1 MELRHLRYFV
11 AVAEELNFRKA
22 AESLRI
28 TRPALSK
35 QIKDLED
42 EIDVKL
48 LDRDTVSVSLTKAGE
63 VFLSD
68 AQTMLK
74 LADKAIERA
83 TEAQAGRIGKLRI
96 ASVGVIATDFLPAT
110 LQIFNKRYPGVEVSF
125 VEMHP
130 EEQMDALE
138 NGTIDVGFA
147 YGTDP
152 LGRAE
157 MNLLCLITSHFGIA
171 MSKHHP
177 WATRDSV
184 NLSET
189 TDNTILCLGN
199 GSRSHRDEVHR
210 FMIEE
215 GQPPPRIRSIEGFD
229 SFITMVAADQ
239 GISMLP
245 VVLDL
250 TTQGIVILPFTSKN
264 IFEFKMWAVWKKD
277 STSEMVTH
285 FIKLLEERI

>member
-22 AESLRI
+22 AENLSI

-35 QIKDLED
+35 QVKDLEN
-42 EIDVKL
+42 EIGVKL

-63 VFLSD
+63 VFQSD
-68 AQTMLK
+68 ARTLLD

-96 ASVGVIATDFLPAT
+96 GSVGVIATDFLPAT
-110 LQIFNKRYPGVEVSF
+110 LQLFNKRYPGVEVSF

-130 EEQMDALE
+130 EEQLDALE
-138 NGTIDVGFA
+138 SGTIDVGFA

-152 LGRAE
+152 LGQAE
-157 MNLLCLITSHFGIA
+157 MDLLCVIKSHFGIA
-171 MSKHHP
+171 VSKHHP
-177 WATRDSV
+177 WAARERID
-184 NLSET
+184 LAET
-189 TDNTILCLGN
+189 KQETMLCLGN
-199 GSRSHRDEVHR
+199 GSRSHREEVHR
-210 FMIEE
+210 YITEE
-215 GQPPPRIRSIEGFD
+215 GLPAPRIRSIEGFD
-229 SFITMVAADQ
+229 SFLTMIAADQ

-250 TTQGIVILPFTSKN
+250 TTQGIVILPFVSKN
-264 IFEFKMWAVWKKD
+264 IFEFKMWAVWKKE
-277 STSEMVTH
+277 SPSEMVTH
-285 FIKLLEERI
+285 FIMLLKERI